1 MMGALLLLGLFPL
14 AMMGFGD
21 DDEDIAPEAEAPQAD
36 MPAPEAGEGDM
47 PDGASGP
54 EAAVHRVDGG
64 GGATTL
70 DDFRPGRDRL
80 EIDVSGQQGDI
91 LIETAEDE
99 GGAHLSLLDA
109 AGGEAGAS
117 VTFPGLAALPAGDI
131 VFVHGPAGEGGA
143 SLSLAGIME
152 AEQALDPVA
161 PEEPADPPPG
171 ASGPGLDPADP
182 QADTDPP
189 ATDRGAGLDPVDPD
203 APEDPGPADNV
214 PGLDPVD
221 PDTPDDPEP
230 GEGEPGL
237 EPVDPDTPID
247 PPAAERAPG
256 LDPVDPDLPD
266 DGQTLTEGE
275 VADIADFEIGR
286 DILGVTL
293 ADSGGTQPTVQVAP
307 SENGADAEV
316 RIDGVLTAILR
327 GAAEASAADVRVVT
341 GRV

>member
-1 MMGALLLLGLFPL
+1 MLGALLLLGMFPL

-21 DDEDIAPEAEAPQAD
+21 GEDEDTPDTPPEEPAPEAEA
-36 MPAPEAGEGDM
+36 GRGDLLD
-47 PDGASGP
+47 PGAEP
-54 EAAVHRVDGG
+54 AVHRGDAGDGE
-64 GGATTL
+64 TVVEE
-70 DDFRPGRDRL
+70 FRAGQDRL
-80 EIDVSGQQGDI
+80 EIDVRGQDGEI
-91 LIETAEDE
+91 VIETTEGED
-99 GGAHLSLLDA
+99 GPRLDIT
-109 AGGEAGAS
+109 AGGGDGAS
-117 VTFPGLAALPAGDI
+117 ISFPGLAALPAEDILFVQTAEAGGDDA
-131 VFVHGPAGEGGA
+131 P
-143 SLSLAGIME
+143 LSLAEIME
-152 AEQALDPVA
+152 SGEAEALDAVDPA
-161 PEEPADPPPG
+161 TPADPPPA

-182 QADTDPP
+182 EADTDPP
-189 ATDRGAGLDPVDPD
+189 GTDRGAGLDPVDPD
-203 APEDPGPADNV
+203 APEDPGPADDV

-237 EPVDPDTPID
+237 DPVDPDTPID

-266 DGQTLTEGE
+266 GGQTLTEGE

-307 SENGADAEV
+307 SGDGADAEV